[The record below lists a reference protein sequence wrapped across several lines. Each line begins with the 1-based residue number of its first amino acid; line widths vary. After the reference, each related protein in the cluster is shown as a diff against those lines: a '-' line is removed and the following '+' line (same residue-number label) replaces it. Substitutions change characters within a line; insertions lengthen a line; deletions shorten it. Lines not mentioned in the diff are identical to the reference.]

1 MLKPFIKSVFALFLL
16 LQPFSAGAYVVQDSQ
31 SALSFNNVSRSIAAS
46 SSAAQSSGKETSE
59 GKVFD
64 DKVDYEEISAKL
76 FDKSSRKVYI
86 DLSQNSTKNIKM
98 PQGYVFHLILPEE
111 EGSSWHVDCNEN
123 IIKPVS
129 TRREGTNRIIEF
141 QAVRTG
147 NARIFLDNICRKNRG
162 FKVIQSRII
171 RVKVTG

>member
-141 QAVRTG
+141 QAVGAG
-147 NARIFLDNICRKNRG
+147 NARIFLDNICRKNRVP
-162 FKVIQSRII
+162 KVIQSRII